1 MYKTINLNR
10 KNLHTVAVVYI
21 YTSFNNTL
29 ITITNIK
36 GQTILFGSSGLLG
49 LKGAKRST
57 AFAGQS
63 IADVLSKKMFG
74 LGFRFVYIQLK
85 GFGSA
90 RKSVVKGFSV
100 SNFKILTIKDRTN
113 IAHNG
118 CKAKKKRR
126 I

>member
-1 MYKTINLNR
+1 MYKTTNLDR
-10 KNLHTVAVVYI
+10 KNLYIVAIVYI

-29 ITITNIK
+29 ITITNTK
-36 GQTILFGSSGLLG
+36 GHTILFGSSGLLG

-63 IADVLSKKMFG
+63 LADILSKKMFM

-90 RKSVVKGFSV
+90 RKSVLKGFSS
-100 SNFKILTIKDRTN
+100 SNFKILTIKDKTN